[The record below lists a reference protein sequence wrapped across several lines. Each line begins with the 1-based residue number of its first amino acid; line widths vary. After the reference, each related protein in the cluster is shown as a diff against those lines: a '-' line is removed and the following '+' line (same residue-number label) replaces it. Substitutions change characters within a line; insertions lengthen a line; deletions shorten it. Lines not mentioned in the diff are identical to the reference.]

1 MEKSNID
8 YSTLVDAVQKD
19 DQDTIRIIIDDM
31 RPRLVMYLV
40 VRMKADEYNAEE
52 CVQQSFVDVL
62 QRIRDGYIKD
72 ENMIYVYLIKA
83 VKHEYLKFLKK
94 DQKMASDEVHL
105 KTMAEPAAQYISLM
119 DKERQR
125 ILKEC
130 MEQLKD
136 RNRKLIQY
144 YFTDPEASDLGA
156 SSRFK
161 LSHANVRTL
170 KSRIVNRLHQCYQDK
185 SVK

>member
-1 MEKSNID
+1 MENSNID
-8 YSTLVDAVQKD
+8 YSVLVDAVQRD
-19 DQDTIRIIIDDM
+19 DEETIRLIIDDM

-40 VRMKADEYNAEE
+40 VRMKADKYNAEE

-105 KTMAEPAAQYISLM
+105 KTMSEPAAQYLGLM

-130 MEQLKD
+130 LEQLKE

-144 YFTDPEASDLGA
+144 YFTDPEANDLGA
-156 SSRFK
+156 SAKFD

-170 KSRIVNRLHQCYQDK
+170 KSRIINRLHQCYKDK
-185 SVK
+185 AAE